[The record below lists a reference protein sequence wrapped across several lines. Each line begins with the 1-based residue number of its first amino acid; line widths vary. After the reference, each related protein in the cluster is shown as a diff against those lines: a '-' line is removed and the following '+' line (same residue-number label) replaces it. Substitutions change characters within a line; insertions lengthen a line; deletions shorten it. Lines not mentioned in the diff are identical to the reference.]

1 MAEQKNIGELVLAA
15 AVAVC
20 GQPPKTIAPDDY
32 RKILA
37 SLKKSRIKRERVNY
51 HLRVSGYK
59 RTEPYSRNKKVQ
71 AIVAAGFKAVQK
83 LENPAEIDALKAK
96 LTADVAEA
104 LKDSGQKPPEWNS
117 LCKLA
122 RLMEL
127 PGWPNI
133 RSALKDAAA
142 ASKPSEP
149 VTDEQ
154 IADFMTR
161 GRSAS
166 EVARKFMLTPEEA
179 AAKLAKGFEKYD
191 LVPGPKNLREEQTYV
206 AVPKVGSN
214 KVPSRAWSHLRESK
228 EGQPYIVVKI
238 PNDFDHK
245 KIRVLPLDGI
255 RYGHPSHDAVR
266 FKSTVSY
273 IARDPNSFCFLNGDV
288 IDEVKGG
295 KREEK
300 DAVLIERSV
309 EFERLLRP
317 IAHKILWAQQGCLE
331 ARSFKQQGFDPLQH
345 ICEKYGIPYFT
356 EPVYADVVWKS
367 NIFTFWAMHGQ
378 SAPQVKGAKINTL
391 IRPSR
396 VLGFTQFIIRGH
408 IGDAMWNR
416 AIKICRNPMKRTID
430 AKEEFHI
437 ILGNFVKFFGTEAAR
452 KGIAP
457 SSKEVIAL
465 YLYPNGDHHLKTRDG
480 GKS

>member
-20 GQPPKTIAPDDY
+20 GQPPKTITADDY
-32 RKILA
+32 QKILA
-37 SLKKSRIKRERVNY
+37 SLKPSRIKRERVNY

-59 RTEPYSRNKKVQ
+59 RADSPARNKK
-71 AIVAAGFKAVQK
+71 IRELITAAFKAVQK
-83 LENPAEIDALKAK
+83 LDNPADIAALKDK
-96 LTADVAEA
+96 LTADVAAAAKEAGVPAPKWDSLCRIALRMELTGWPHLGPATNA
-104 LKDSGQKPPEWNS
+104 LKSAQK
-117 LCKLA
+117 A
-122 RLMEL
+122 
-127 PGWPNI
+127 
-133 RSALKDAAA
+133 
-142 ASKPSEP
+142 SEP

-161 GRSAS
+161 GRSAG

-179 AAKLAKGFEKYD
+179 AGKLAKGFEKYD

-214 KVPSRAWSHLRESK
+214 KIPSRAWSHLRESK
-228 EGQPYIVVKI
+228 QGQPYIVVKI
-238 PNDFDHK
+238 PDDFDYK

-255 RYGHPSHDAVR
+255 RYGHPSHDAAR
-266 FKSTVSY
+266 FKSTVGY

-288 IDEVKGG
+288 IDQVVGG

-300 DAVLIERSV
+300 DAVLIERAV

-317 IAHKILWAQQGCLE
+317 IAHKIIWAQQGCLE

-356 EPVYADVVWKS
+356 EPVYADIVWKGH
-367 NIFTFWAMHGQ
+367 IFTFWAMHGQ
-378 SAPQVKGAKINTL
+378 GAPQVKGAKINTL

-416 AIKICRNPMKRTID
+416 AIKICRNPVKRTID